1 MTEQQKRKRKPPVP
15 EPWCCFSCKSMIRKV
30 VPVLVNCP
38 TGQREITKR
47 SIRQGSVQIEATLW
61 EQATFYCPICGSI
74 PPGKDKD
81 NVVVLGKPSL
91 LAFVRP
97 HDKYRSG
104 EHYCGMSN
112 DRDILAE
119 IIEAI
124 VEERIAGGE
133 TNPIGE
139 IAVLEGNRVTVLEE
153 YSTDD
158 DAKYAWKQLVQLI
171 LLLKEAPSC

>member
-1 MTEQQKRKRKPPVP
+1 MTEQQKRKRKRPAS
-15 EPWCCFSCKSMIRKV
+15 EPWRCYTCECAIRQV
-30 VPVLVNCP
+30 VPMLVNCP

-47 SIRQGSVQIEATLW
+47 SIRQGCVQIEATLW
-61 EQATFYCPICGSI
+61 EQATFFCPICGPI

-104 EHYCGMSN
+104 EHYCGASS
-112 DRDILAE
+112 DRDMLAE

-124 VEERIAGGE
+124 VEERIARGE
-133 TNPIGE
+133 TNSIGE
-139 IAVLEGNRVTVLEE
+139 IAVLEGDRVTVLEE
-153 YSTDD
+153 YNADD
-158 DAKYAWKQLVQLI
+158 DAKYAWKQLVQLV
-171 LLLKEAPSC
+171 LLLKAPT